1 MPTVKTG
8 GKVKHYPYTAKGIKA
23 AEAAKKKKNGR

>member
-1 MPTVKTG
+1 MPKVKKG

-23 AEAAKKKKNGR
+23 AAAAKKKK